1 MRKGKDH
8 LTYKQLFDEN
18 KKLKLQI
25 GKMEEQIKK
34 LELDLHS
41 RTVAHNK
48 LLEKVRNG

>member
-25 GKMEEQIKK
+25 REKDARIKQ

-48 LLEKVRNG
+48 LLERLKG